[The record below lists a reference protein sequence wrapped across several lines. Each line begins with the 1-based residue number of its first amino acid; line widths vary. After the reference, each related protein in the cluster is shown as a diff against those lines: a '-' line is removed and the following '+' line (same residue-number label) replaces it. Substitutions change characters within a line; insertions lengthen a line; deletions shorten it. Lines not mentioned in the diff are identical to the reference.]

1 MKRTFLPLLGLVL
14 LATRA
19 AHAQFTWTTN
29 ADNTLTITGP
39 SDLIGNILFPTNI
52 EDLAVTSI
60 GTNAFSR
67 DYVQGAGPYLGLT
80 GVTIPGSVT
89 SIGADAFA
97 FCYDLTNVTIGEGV
111 TSIDE
116 EAFLQCGGLTSVTIP
131 NSATNIGRSA
141 FEACNGITNVSIG
154 SGVIGI
160 GDEAFLGCDGLAN
173 VTIGSGVTSI
183 GNSAFYN
190 SGLIRLTIPN
200 SVTNI
205 GDTAFQGCSSL
216 TNVTI
221 GKGVTSVQDGAFQNC
236 TALTSVAI
244 PDRVTSLGDSAF
256 QGCTSLT
263 NLTIGSGV
271 VSIGYEAF
279 ANCLLTSVT
288 IPDSVTNIGVSPF
301 EGCSNLA
308 AITVNPS
315 NPAYSSVEGVL
326 FDKSQTTLIEYPEGK
341 VGTSYTVP
349 NRVTGIAG
357 SAFEGCATL
366 SAVTIPNTVTSVGGD
381 AFSSCSSL
389 AGVYF
394 EGNAPYAGG
403 LDFMFGEGRR
413 ATVYCLPGTSG
424 WINPYGAFLAVML
437 NPPNPAGFLQV
448 FMSSTP
454 GAVMAAAPQWYVDG
468 GIPQWN
474 GAIVVGLSVGT
485 HTVSFSTVSGWTTPA
500 DQKVAVSANETAT
513 ATGTYVLS
521 SPQTG
526 SLQVTITPSAAI
538 SAGAEW
544 QVDAGIYRKSAATVT
559 GVPAG
564 PHTVSFKP
572 TAGWNTP
579 SSQTVI
585 VTNGATTKAT
595 GVYTEQ
601 AKGNPKLT
609 FASPRSGQSVGE
621 AVLVVTGAVT
631 DKVPVGG
638 VYFRL
643 NSGDWTLATTGNSWS
658 NCTASVTLNPG
669 ANTISAYAQDAGG
682 VFSPTNTVNLDYN
695 RFLPEQGAFNG
706 LFVDTTDVTE
716 ATSGFFTL
724 ALTTSGAFTGK
735 IMTSGG
741 TYSLPTTKF
750 DAGGQVQFTV
760 PTKQSTLTFN
770 LQLDFSDPAI
780 EQITGTVSDGASWTA
795 GLTADR
801 GVFSA
806 TTNKAVNYEGLYTI
820 AIAGSEDPVASPGGF
835 GCATLSV
842 SPAGL
847 ITMAGNLAD
856 GTAMSQSVSVSKD
869 GRWPFYAAYPAPPS
883 GNGGVVFG
891 WLTLSNQQASSL
903 GLGGT
908 LYWFRPAGKTPTVYQ
923 SGFTNLGVSVIG
935 SAYNPAAK
943 PSLALT
949 SGQVTLDGGNLP
961 FEITNQITLSANDAI
976 TVAPGDTNKLALT
989 INKSTGAISG
999 SFANPSNPK
1008 QSIKVNGVVVQNRT
1022 NAVGYFL
1029 GTGQSGAFLL
1039 EKP

>member
-1 MKRTFLPLLGLVL
+1 
-14 LATRA
+14 LATPA
-19 AHAQFTWTTN
+19 AHAQFTCITN

-52 EDLAVTSI
+52 EGLAVTSI

-80 GVTIPGSVT
+80 GVTIPGSVS

-111 TSIDE
+111 TKIDE

-131 NSATNIGRSA
+131 DSATNIGRSA
-141 FEACNGITNVSIG
+141 FEACNGITNVTIG

-173 VTIGSGVTSI
+173 ATIGSGVTSI

-190 SGLIRLTIPN
+190 SGLIRLAIPN

-205 GDTAFQGCSSL
+205 GDTAFQGCIRL

-221 GKGVTSVQDGAFQNC
+221 GNSVTSVEDGAFQNC

-244 PDRVTSLGDSAF
+244 PDSVTSLGDSAF

-263 NLTIGSGV
+263 NATIGSGV

-279 ANCLLTSVT
+279 ANCVLTSVT

-308 AITVNPS
+308 AITVNTG
-315 NPAYSSVEGVL
+315 NAAYSSVAGVL
-326 FDKSQTTLIEYPEGK
+326 FDKSQTTLVEYPAGK
-341 VGTSYTVP
+341 VDTSYTVP
-349 NRVTGIAG
+349 NRVTGIAR

-366 SAVTIPNTVTSVGGD
+366 SGVTIPNTVTSVGED

-403 LDFMFGEGRR
+403 LDFMFGEGKR

-448 FMSSTP
+448 FMSAAP
-454 GAVMAAAPQWYVDG
+454 GAVMAVAPQWYVDG

-559 GVPAG
+559 GLPAG
-564 PHTVSFKP
+564 SHTVSFKP

-585 VTNGATTKAT
+585 ITNGATTKAT
-595 GVYTEQ
+595 GVYTQQ

-609 FASPRSGQSVGE
+609 VTSPRSGQSVGE
-621 AVLVVTGAVT
+621 AVLVVTGTVT

-658 NCTASVTLNPG
+658 NWTASVTLNPG

-770 LQLDFSDPAI
+770 LQLDFSDPAS
-780 EQITGTVSDGASWTA
+780 EQITGTVSDAGWTA

-806 TTNKAVNYEGLYTI
+806 TTNKAVNYEGLYTL
-820 AIAGSEDPVASPGGF
+820 AIAGSEDAATSPGGF
-835 GCATLSV
+835 DWAALSI

-847 ITMAGNLAD
+847 ITVAGSLAD
-856 GTAMSQSVSVSKD
+856 GTAISQSVSVSKD
-869 GRWPFYAAYPAPPS
+869 GRWPFYAAYAAPPA
-883 GNGGVVFG
+883 GNGGAVFG
-891 WLTLSNQQASSL
+891 WLSFSNEPATA
-903 GLGGT
+903 LGGT
-908 LYWFRPAGKTPTVYQ
+908 VNWFRPAGRGPAFYQ
-923 SGFTNLGVSVIG
+923 SGFTNLAVPVVGSV
-935 SAYNPAAK
+935 YNPAAR
-943 PSLALT
+943 PPLALT
-949 SGQVTLDGGNLP
+949 NGQVTLGGGNLP
-961 FEITNQITLSANDAI
+961 FAITNQVTLSSNGTI
-976 TVAPGDTNKLALT
+976 TVAPPNTNKLALT
-989 INKSTGAISG
+989 INKTTGAISG

-1008 QSIKVNGVVVQNRT
+1008 QTVKINGVVLQNQT

-1029 GTGQSGAFLL
+1029 GTNQSGAFLL